1 MVPGYP
7 GVVPGYLGGVCR
19 IFTQSFDISKG
30 HSKILRIKTKAVF
43 TTGSSIKVD
52 MDGVFGH
59 YWDLLTKQNQFQ
71 LELQQGEGLKPPEC
85 PAWSHPIP
93 QNKLRLPK
101 SHMD

>member
-1 MVPGYP
+1 M
-7 GVVPGYLGGVCR
+7 
-19 IFTQSFDISKG
+19 
-30 HSKILRIKTKAVF
+30 
-43 TTGSSIKVD
+43 D

-71 LELQQGEGLKPPEC
+71 LEIQQGEGLKPPEC